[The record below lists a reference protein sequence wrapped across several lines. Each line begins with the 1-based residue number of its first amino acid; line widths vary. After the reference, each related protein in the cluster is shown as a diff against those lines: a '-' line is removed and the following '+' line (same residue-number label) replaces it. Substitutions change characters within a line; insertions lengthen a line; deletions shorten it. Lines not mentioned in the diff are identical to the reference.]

1 MSPDTVSYFVY
12 EDAMVRFERHI
23 KRQWIAILIL
33 LAALILTNAGWIYYE
48 AQFEDIAV
56 TQEADSGRGGN
67 ASITDTNI
75 GDIYYGESKTND

>member
-1 MSPDTVSYFVY
+1 MSPDTISYFVY
-12 EDAMVRFERHI
+12 EDAMARFERHI

-67 ASITDTNI
+67 ASITGTTI
-75 GDIYYGESKTND
+75 GDIYYGESETDN